1 MGYRTR
7 NPQRMAGALA
17 SSGYVDTGEV
27 RTTHGGER
35 MATALSGG
43 LVTMSGRGFT
53 LASGG
58 HGFVMSGAGR
68 LKAFMALRPTNLLS
82 GVTAAGAF
90 TSVLSGQPIIVY
102 DAVMMQRSGAI
113 ADGVFAES
121 GARPLYH
128 WLPPASYSG
137 QSVERSEI
145 TEYFKPIPL
154 DVPFYSGLAVHAL
167 SGSVGF
173 NLTFTPEAVRSGGLT
188 DEAT

>member
-7 NPQRMAGALA
+7 NPHRMAGALA

-27 RTTHGGER
+27 RMTHGGER

-68 LKAFMALRPTNLLS
+68 LKVFQALRPINLLS
-82 GVTAAGAF
+82 GFTAAGAGPG
-90 TSVLSGQPIIVY
+90 VLSGQPIVVY
-102 DAVMMQRSGAI
+102 DAVMTQRSGII
-113 ADGVFAES
+113 ADGVLVES

-128 WLPPASYSG
+128 WLPPVSYSG
-137 QSVERSEI
+137 QTVDRSNPEN
-145 TEYFKPIPL
+145 YFTPVQL
-154 DVPFYSGLAVHAL
+154 DVPFYSGLAVIAL
-167 SGSVGF
+167 SGAVGF

-188 DEAT
+188 DEVI